1 MQTNH
6 PVDQSASHPSD
17 EKIEAATPVELDAAQ
32 LSQVGGGLAPNGTWA
47 AATTGSTD
55 APNGTW

>member
-6 PVDQSASHPSD
+6 PVDQRVPSPSD
-17 EKIEAATPVELDAAQ
+17 EKKIEAATPVELDAAQ
-32 LSQVGGGLAPNGTWA
+32 LSQVGGGLAPNATWA
-47 AATTGSTD
+47 ASPRPT

>member
-6 PVDQSASHPSD
+6 PVDQRAPSD
-17 EKIEAATPVELDAAQ
+17 EKVEAAPPVELDTAQ
-32 LSQVGGGLAPNGTWA
+32 LSQVGGGLAPNGTWS
-47 AATTGSTD
+47 TTKTD

>member
-6 PVDQSASHPSD
+6 AVDRITPLDSD
-17 EKIEAATPVELDAAQ
+17 EEVKVAPPVELEATQ
-32 LSQVGGGLAPNGTWA
+32 LNQVGGGLAPNGTWS
-47 AATTGSTD
+47 AATTSTE